1 VLVTVGKHALA
12 ITGIIN
18 MIICRIPLFD
28 KGLGTSLVLLFAGDE
43 VVVASLHYK
52 VYYLLT

>member
-1 VLVTVGKHALA
+1 MLVTVGKNALVIA
-12 ITGIIN
+12 GIIN
-18 MIICRIPLFD
+18 MNICRIPLFD